1 MKIKKVNI
9 VVGRF
14 QPFTKGHK
22 RMIEL
27 MYRENGLSTVV
38 FYIENKKKDSR
49 HPFSD
54 DIVRETIKRSL
65 NSDLLSDC
73 FSVKS
78 ADIVQIGKMLY
89 EHNYEAVLFGCGSDR
104 ENAYKKQI
112 ENEKYRNDGHF
123 TENFKLFSIKR
134 NNNISDYANGSA
146 ADAISATKV
155 RNAIKADDYDSF
167 RSMMS
172 VENNTKLRS
181 LFDKMKE
188 EIDSVI
194 L

>member
-1 MKIKKVNI
+1 MENKKVNI

-22 RMIEL
+22 KIVKL
-27 MYRENGLSTVV
+27 MHRENGLPTII
-38 FYIENKKKDSR
+38 FYIENNRKDDK

-54 DIVRETIKRSL
+54 DTVKETIKQSL
-65 NSDLLSDC
+65 HSDLLADC

-78 ADIVQIGKMLY
+78 ADIVRIGKILY
-89 EHNYEAVLFGCGSDR
+89 EHNYEAALFGCGSDR

-112 ENEKYRNDGHF
+112 ENEKYRNAGYF

-134 NNNISDYANGSA
+134 NNKSNNVDGV
-146 ADAISATKV
+146 SATKARDV
-155 RNAIKADDYDSF
+155 IKANDYSRF
-167 RSMMS
+167 CSMMAI
-172 VENNTKLRS
+172 ENNAKLRA
-181 LFDKMKE
+181 LFNKMKE
-188 EIDSVI
+188 EINSVI